1 MPKQWAAAT
10 LDTSQPRVGMK
21 RSSPTNGTDLSL
33 ALQTFNEDTM
43 VQACSLLLSE
53 RDYQEGA
60 VEGES
65 DYDALVTIFLKC
77 KDASRIVEQ
86 QAAFM
91 PMKLP
96 PLHQTAPP
104 PTSATITP
112 SARAAASAVRTL
124 KAQGHLN
131 SMNPPKRMSLAQLA
145 RTGTRVKTNLVPP
158 PRPLMKREPSDS
170 SLTSMNSTS
179 SRSSAKKAR
188 VQTVVGGITAEI
200 KSASVPPPPE
210 ALSFLQALN
219 NQQTKDEDDEI
230 PSPTEESRATR
241 TRSAKVTGN
250 MPPPGQR
257 ASPRKRA

>member
-1 MPKQWAAAT
+1 MPKQWAAVT

-21 RSSPTNGTDLSL
+21 RSSPTNGTDLSV

-60 VEGES
+60 VDGES
-65 DYDALVTIFLKC
+65 DCDALVSIFVKC
-77 KDASRIVEQ
+77 KDAARIVEQ
-86 QAAFM
+86 QATFV

-104 PTSATITP
+104 PTSTTITP

-145 RTGTRVKTNLVPP
+145 RTGARVKASIVPP
-158 PRPLMKREPSDS
+158 QRPLMKREPSDS
-170 SLTSMNSTS
+170 SLTSMNSAS

-188 VQTVVGGITAEI
+188 VQSVVGGITAEI
-200 KSASVPPPPE
+200 RSASVPPPPE

-219 NQQTKDEDDEI
+219 NQQTKEEDEI
-230 PSPTEESRATR
+230 PSPTEESRALRTR
-241 TRSAKVTGN
+241 TAKVTAS
-250 MPPPGQR
+250 MAPPGQR